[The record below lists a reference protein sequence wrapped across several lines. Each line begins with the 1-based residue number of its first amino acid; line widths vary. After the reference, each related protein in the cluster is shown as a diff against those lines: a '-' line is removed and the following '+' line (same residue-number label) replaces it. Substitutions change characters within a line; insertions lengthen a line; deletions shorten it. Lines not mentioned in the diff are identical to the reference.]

1 VFLTLQALAWLA
13 LLILAAN
20 VSRFRGRMQ
29 KIGSQ
34 RVKLITDP
42 AQPEQKIDLAN
53 R

>member
-1 VFLTLQALAWLA
+1 
-13 LLILAAN
+13 
-20 VSRFRGRMQ
+20 MQ